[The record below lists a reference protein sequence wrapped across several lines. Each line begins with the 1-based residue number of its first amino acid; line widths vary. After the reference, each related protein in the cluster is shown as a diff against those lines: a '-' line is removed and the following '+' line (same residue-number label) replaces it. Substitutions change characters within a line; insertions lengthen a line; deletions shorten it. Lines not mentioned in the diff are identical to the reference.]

1 MAGECRPNQ
10 LEVAIINLAV
20 NARDAM
26 PEGGKLTIETAN
38 VYLDDNY
45 AASQVEVVPGQ
56 YVMVAVTDS
65 GVGMTPEVIAK
76 AFDPFFTTKDVGHGT
91 GLGLS
96 QVYGFA
102 KQSRWSCQ
110 DLQRAWR
117 RHDDQALFSAR
128 SRSGV
133 G

>member
-1 MAGECRPNQ
+1 
-10 LEVAIINLAV
+10 
-20 NARDAM
+20 
-26 PEGGKLTIETAN
+26 
-38 VYLDDNY
+38 
-45 AASQVEVVPGQ
+45 VPGQ

-102 KQSRWSCQ
+102 KQSGGHVKIYSELGDGTTIKLYFPRVHASVSDKIAMQ
-110 DLQRAWR
+110 PR
-117 RHDDQALFSAR
+117 RLPMAPLPRRFWL
-128 SRSGV
+128 SRMTQTFGATV
-133 G
+133 ATA